1 MSAVTSRS
9 APPTTRSRL
18 RPDKRAALVRGAR
31 TVFAQHGY
39 AGASTEA
46 IAHAA
51 DVSTRTLYKHF
62 AGKDDLFCA
71 VLIEGAQQ
79 VAESFTR
86 QTAEIDAGAGSEA
99 TVTALG
105 RALAAHRL
113 DFPEH
118 FALTQQVATEYERF
132 PPGLLDEWR
141 QAGPRRVEREVV
153 RLLAEL
159 LAADA
164 LVVDDLDEAA
174 FQLILLTAGA
184 IAFRA
189 PPGTPISA
197 TETDAIITR
206 GARTYL
212 NGHTPR

>member
-9 APPTTRSRL
+9 APPTTRRL
-18 RPDKRAALVRGAR
+18 RPEKRDALVCGAR
-31 TVFAQHGY
+31 TVFARHGY
-39 AGASTEA
+39 VGASTEA
-46 IAHAA
+46 IARAA

-62 AGKDDLFCA
+62 AGKDDLFRA
-71 VLIEGAQQ
+71 VLIEGAHQ

-86 QTAEIDAGAGSEA
+86 QTAEIDAGAGAEA
-99 TVTALG
+99 TVTTLG

-118 FALTQQVATEYERF
+118 FALTQQVATEHQRF

-141 QAGPRRVEREVV
+141 QTGPRRVEREVA

-159 LAADA
+159 AAADA
-164 LVVDDLDEAA
+164 LVFDDIDEAA
-174 FQLILLTAGA
+174 FQLVLLTAGA

-189 PPGTPISA
+189 PPGTPISR

-212 NGHTPR
+212 YGHTLR